1 MDPLRDP
8 ATSPADTPPA
18 APPRTTHAFTTR
30 GDGIAALRWAER
42 PLPPLGATEVLV
54 AMRAAALNYRDLLV
68 VNGADGWKPHE
79 PRVPVSDGVGVVA
92 AVGGAVTRVRAGDRV
107 AGIFLPRWLRGELT
121 ADTYVAPLGG
131 AAADGVL
138 AGHRAF
144 DEQAVVRVPDHLG
157 DAEAATLPVAAVTAW
172 HALRRIGVGPGDTVL
187 IEGTGGVSLFA
198 LQFAHAL
205 GARPLVISSSDA
217 KLERARALGAS
228 WTVNYARTPAWE
240 REALALTGGVG
251 VDHVV
256 EVVGGANLN
265 RALEAVRVSG
275 TVAFV
280 GLLGG
285 LGAPVDTYRFVTR
298 NVRLHGI
305 ETGSRELFEEMNAFV
320 AERALR
326 PVLDRTFPLAEFP
339 DALRYLERGA
349 HVGKVVVAF

>member
-1 MDPLRDP
+1 M
-8 ATSPADTPPA
+8 
-18 APPRTTHAFTTR
+18 
-30 GDGIAALRWAER
+30 
-42 PLPPLGATEVLV
+42 
-54 AMRAAALNYRDLLV
+54 
-68 VNGADGWKPHE
+68 
-79 PRVPVSDGVGVVA
+79 
-92 AVGGAVTRVRAGDRV
+92 
-107 AGIFLPRWLRGELT
+107 
-121 ADTYVAPLGG
+121 
-131 AAADGVL
+131 L

-144 DEQAVVRVPDHLG
+144 DEQAVVRVPDHLS

-172 HALRRIGVGPGDTVL
+172 HALRRSGVGPGDTVL

-240 REALALTGGVG
+240 REVLALTGGAG

-326 PVLDRTFPLAEFP
+326 PVIDRTFPLAEFP

-349 HVGKVVVAF
+349 HVGKVAIAF